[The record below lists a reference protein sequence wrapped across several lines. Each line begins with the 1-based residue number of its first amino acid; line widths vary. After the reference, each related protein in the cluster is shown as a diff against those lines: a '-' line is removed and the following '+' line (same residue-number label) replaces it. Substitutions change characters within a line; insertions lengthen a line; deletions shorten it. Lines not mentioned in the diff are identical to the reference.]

1 MEESDT
7 VVNVD
12 ATILDSVKQSALSQ
26 PDRYTFDTAQVRDF
40 IIYQPYMYSAIS
52 V

>member
-1 MEESDT
+1 MEESNS

-12 ATILDSVKQSALSQ
+12 ATILDSVKQCALSQ

-40 IIYQPYMYSAIS
+40 IIIYQPYVYSAIS
-52 V
+52 